1 MKIGTSSLDT
11 SVFDLAINNIYR
23 PDECVRS
30 GSPRPQW
37 FPPPPPRRR
46 ERTLDA
52 RVLFFAP
59 PPLPSPTAAHHR
71 TQHVHPSRPRALR
84 YEAAVALKEDARNDI
99 DLAEAE
105 RSQKLTQVRRRRSAP
120 PQRGSSARR
129 AVVRLPRGR
138 LCVSRAVSS
147 SSSSSSSSSRP
158 VSCPSSSSSSHARNL
173 HRQART
179 KLLEA
184 QTEANRTLNAAYTS
198 VRVIESFATSNATAI
213 ARQYAAWE
221 TMCVRPSSSSSRRA
235 RGRKRTA
242 ERVPRVA
249 TMIVPAAAPRRLPA
263 CVGARKGR
271 RAERRSGSRR
281 LWPSA
286 PPNAPPPRR
295 PWRET
300 LR

>member
-1 MKIGTSSLDT
+1 MLDDVAASIAGPVTLDGVDLEDVASMKIGTSSLDT

-23 PDECVRS
+23 PDECVRG

-105 RSQKLTQVRRRRSAP
+105 RSQKLTQVRRRRGAP

-129 AVVRLPRGR
+129 AVVRLPRGFVVGVVVVIVVASR
-138 LCVSRAVSS
+138 LVSVVVRIVT
-147 SSSSSSSSSRP
+147 
-158 VSCPSSSSSSHARNL
+158 HA
-173 HRQART
+173 
-179 KLLEA
+179 
-184 QTEANRTLNAAYTS
+184 
-198 VRVIESFATSNATAI
+198 
-213 ARQYAAWE
+213 
-221 TMCVRPSSSSSRRA
+221 
-235 RGRKRTA
+235 
-242 ERVPRVA
+242 
-249 TMIVPAAAPRRLPA
+249 
-263 CVGARKGR
+263 
-271 RAERRSGSRR
+271 
-281 LWPSA
+281 
-286 PPNAPPPRR
+286 
-295 PWRET
+295 
-300 LR
+300 